1 MGERKLAVN
10 GISITKVFETG
21 TVYVKALD
29 NVSIEIMQG
38 EFVAI
43 VGASGS
49 GKTTMLNILGGLV
62 RPTKGM
68 VYINDISIWDLN
80 EEERTIFR
88 REQIGFVFQKFN
100 LIQFLNVYENI
111 VLPLKLGKKEI
122 DHEFVE
128 QLISTLELKDQ
139 LLQMP
144 ETLSGGQQ
152 QRVAI
157 ARALVTR
164 PAILF
169 ADEPTGNLDSKMGNE
184 VIDLIQI
191 LAKELHQTVA
201 IITHSEEVAS
211 KADRIIRVMDGKI
224 EE

>member
-1 MGERKLAVN
+1 
-10 GISITKVFETG
+10 
-21 TVYVKALD
+21 
-29 NVSIEIMQG
+29 
-38 EFVAI
+38 
-43 VGASGS
+43 
-49 GKTTMLNILGGLV
+49 
-62 RPTKGM
+62 
-68 VYINDISIWDLN
+68 LN